1 VSHNIRGQIL
11 WNMIGIAML
20 VILLQPAGA
29 QAAQLGQ
36 SNQDPVE
43 NQVLGLEHIIIAGT
57 PILATGVISEGVE
70 AGCIILEC
78 EDEEY
83 LLLSE
88 NIPSIGTKV
97 LVAGVTRPDIL
108 SYCMQGTPLA
118 VIFIIPLEPLTAV

>member
-1 VSHNIRGQIL
+1 
-11 WNMIGIAML
+11 MIGIAML

-43 NQVLGLEHIIIAGT
+43 NQVLGIEHIIAGM

-78 EDEEY
+78 EDGQDY

-88 NIPSIGTKV
+88 NIPPVGTKV
-97 LVAGVTRPDIL
+97 FVAGVTRPDIL